1 VRPLRP
7 RYAEGPLIP
16 DGWRSGEIAVLG
28 LGRTGIAVSEW
39 LANQSLRVYASDAA
53 DRPDLREAA
62 EGLRAKSV
70 AVDLGGHDVK
80 RIAAAA
86 AAVVSPGI
94 PPDVP
99 PLRAARDA
107 GIEIFAELDL
117 ASRALADAG
126 QIVVTGTNGKT
137 TTTALIAHILT
148 AAGYRAEAA
157 GNIGRPLIAVAMEPQ
172 RPDWVVVEASSFQ
185 LHDSPSL
192 NPTIGVLTNL
202 AADHLNRYP
211 TVTAYYADKRLL
223 FRNATE
229 DSRWILNGDD
239 GAVRELAAGVPGLR
253 RYWSLEQQADAWF
266 RRSSGELRLADHVLL
281 TRERLPLLGDHN
293 VANALAAALAAVAVG
308 VTPSAVAAALETFR
322 PPPHRL
328 EPVRRLDDVVWIND
342 SKATNVASTLAAL
355 RSMEQSYVLI
365 VGGRAKGE
373 DFTVLGPAL
382 TRLCRAAVAYGEA
395 GEVLEDTLSP
405 VLPVERVA
413 SLQEA
418 VQRCRTVAQAGDA
431 VLLSPACTSFDQF
444 TSFEHR
450 GEAFKALVEEL

>member
-1 VRPLRP
+1 MCPPGP
-7 RYAEGPLIP
+7 RHAEGPLIP

-39 LANQSLRVYASDAA
+39 LADQSLRVYASDVA

-107 GIEIFAELDL
+107 GIEILAELDL

-137 TTTALIAHILT
+137 TTTALIAHILA
-148 AAGYRAEAA
+148 AAGYGAEAA
-157 GNIGRPLIAVAMEPQ
+157 GNIGRPLIAVATEPQ

-192 NPTIGVLTNL
+192 NPNIGVLTNL

-211 TVTAYYADKRLL
+211 TVAAYYADKKLL

-229 DSRWILNGDD
+229 DSCWILNGDD
-239 GAVRELAAGVPGLR
+239 PAVRELAAGVPGLR
-253 RYWSLEQQADAWF
+253 RHWSLEQQADAWF
-266 RRSSGELRLADHVLL
+266 RRSSGELRLVDHVLL
-281 TRERLPLLGDHN
+281 ARERLPLLGDHN
-293 VANALAAALAAVAVG
+293 VANALAATLAAIAVG
-308 VTPSAVAAALETFR
+308 VDPSAVAAALETFR

-328 EPVRRLDDVVWIND
+328 EPIRELDGVVWIND

-373 DFTVLGPAL
+373 DFTLLGPAL
-382 TRLCRAAVAYGEA
+382 ARQCRAVMAYGEA
-395 GEVLEDTLSP
+395 GETLEDALSP

-413 SLQEA
+413 SLQDA
-418 VQRCRTVAQAGDA
+418 VTRCRTVAQAGDA